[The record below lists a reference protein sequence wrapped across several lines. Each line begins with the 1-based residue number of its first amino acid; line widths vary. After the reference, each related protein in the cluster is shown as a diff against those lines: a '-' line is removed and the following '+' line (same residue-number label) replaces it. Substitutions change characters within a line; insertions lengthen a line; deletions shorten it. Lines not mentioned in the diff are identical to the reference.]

1 MSWSWKKNR
10 KGRPF
15 ERDVPSFGDWLSHS
29 DVLSSAVHPAK
40 RVSRLLTEI
49 QKRSLAEQAFLLSL
63 RTTDPK
69 HDIIASAPAQESSM
83 IPMGML
89 ETLAG
94 RAVHEGRMMSAEDFQ
109 GDPALM
115 KRLRGYQCKSILLHP
130 FQNQDGNSDI
140 LVLINYSS
148 LGNETRI
155 HDLAEFAG
163 SLFTLALHNHRL
175 YMELQQKD
183 IELNDWAEHIEKRI
197 EEGTKKLLERELQY
211 HSLFEGTNDGIVVHD
226 REGKILE
233 TNKASCR
240 LFGYDRKE
248 FLSLTWSRLVELS
261 GPTEDLVLFFGR
273 ILKNE
278 NVAPVETV
286 LTRKDGSTFYAELS
300 SRRVRFM
307 GKDAIQSLIRDV
319 TVRMKLETGLREER
333 EKYQILVESSLVG
346 VFIIQNGII
355 RFTNAKFE
363 EILQFSN
370 KAMIG
375 MSYFDLVDPE
385 DRSMVITRETKREN
399 GGEAQE
405 HYEVRYLRKD
415 ATRCWCELHCCR
427 VVVEGKSSVLG
438 NVLDISQRKQWEMQ
452 LLESQKMES
461 IGTLAGGIAHDF
473 NNLLGG
479 ILGYASLL
487 LSEMKEDHPY
497 YQDLLAIADTAKKA
511 ADLTNR
517 LLAFARGG
525 KYQVSTLKINKIAED
540 VLGILQHSIDPSVTI
555 ETQLKPDLWGIKGDS
570 RQIHQTFMNICL
582 NSVDAMIG
590 GGRLLFSTEN
600 TILDERFA
608 QTQIGM
614 KAGEYVKITIS
625 DTGFGMD
632 ERTKTR
638 MFEPFFTTK
647 PTNEGKGLGL
657 SMVYGIVKNH
667 AGNILVES
675 ERGKGTSITLFF
687 PRFSESASVEPV
699 SLKDRS
705 IVQKTILF
713 VDDEEIIRH
722 VGDRML
728 RKKGFE
734 VLLAKNGREAVEVYK
749 REKADIAVV
758 LMDLV
763 MPEMGGKEAYLLL
776 KKINPDVK
784 VVFTSG
790 YGPQDRPDLME
801 NPNLLFLQKPF
812 HTEILYQTIQTA
824 MKNGSGTSAQT
835 LE

>member
-1 MSWSWKKNR
+1 LSWGWKKNR
-10 KGRPF
+10 KDRPV
-15 ERDVPSFGDWLSHS
+15 EREVPSFGDWLSHS

-40 RVSRLLTEI
+40 RVSRLLAEI
-49 QKRSLAEQAFLLSL
+49 QKRSLSEQAILLNL
-63 RTTDPK
+63 RQADPK
-69 HDIIASAPAQESSM
+69 LEVIASAPAGESFL

-94 RAVHEGRMMSAEDFQ
+94 RAIHEGQPLSMQDFQ
-109 GDPALM
+109 GDPALA
-115 KRLRGYQCKSILLHP
+115 KRLRGYQCQSILFHP
-130 FQNQDGNSDI
+130 FQKQDDNADL

-148 LGNETRI
+148 LGHETRI
-155 HDLAEFAG
+155 RNLAEFAG
-163 SLFTLALHNHRL
+163 PLFTMALHNHRL

-183 IELNDWAEHIEKRI
+183 LELNDWAEHIEKRI

-226 REGKILE
+226 REGRILE
-233 TNKASCR
+233 TNRASCR
-240 LFGYDRKE
+240 QFGYERKE
-248 FLSLTWSRLVELS
+248 FLSLTWSRLAGPG
-261 GPTEDLVLFFGR
+261 GPTEDLVQFFGR

-278 NVAPVETV
+278 NVLPVETI
-286 LTRKDGSTFYAELS
+286 LTRKDGTTFFAELS
-300 SRRVRFM
+300 SRKVRFM
-307 GKDAIQSLIRDV
+307 GKDAIQSFIRDV
-319 TVRMKLETGLREER
+319 TIRINLETGLREER
-333 EKYQILVESSLVG
+333 EKYRILVESSLVG

-370 KAMIG
+370 KTLIG
-375 MSYFDLVDPE
+375 MGYFDLVDPE
-385 DRSMVITRETKREN
+385 DRSMVIARETKREN

-415 ATRCWCELHCCR
+415 GTRCWCELHCCR
-427 VVVEGKSSVLG
+427 VVVEGKSSILG
-438 NVLDISQRKQWEMQ
+438 NVLDISERKQWEMQ

-525 KYQVSTLKINKIAED
+525 KYQVSTLRINKIAED

-555 ETQLKPDLWGIKGDS
+555 ESRLKPDLWAVKGDS

-582 NSVDAMIG
+582 NSVDAMPG

-600 TILDERFA
+600 AVLDERFA

-614 KAGEYVKITIS
+614 KAGEYVKISVS

-632 ERTKTR
+632 ERTKSR

-657 SMVYGIVKNH
+657 SVVYGIVKNH
-667 AGNILVES
+667 AGTILVES
-675 ERGKGTSITLFF
+675 ERGKGTTITLLF
-687 PRFSESASVEPV
+687 PRFLESVSIEPASPK
-699 SLKDRS
+699 SPPIIQR
-705 IVQKTILF
+705 TILL

-728 RKKGFE
+728 KKKGFE

-749 REKADIAVV
+749 REKSDIAVV

-763 MPEMGGKEAYLLL
+763 MPEMGGKEAYLQL

-790 YGPQDRPDLME
+790 YGPQDRPDLLE

-812 HTEILYQTIQTA
+812 HTEVLYQTIQTA
-824 MKNGSGTSAQT
+824 LKNGSGTSVQS

>member
-1 MSWSWKKNR
+1 M
-10 KGRPF
+10 
-15 ERDVPSFGDWLSHS
+15 PSFGDWLSHS
-29 DVLSSAVHPAK
+29 GVLGASVHPAK
-40 RVSRLLTEI
+40 RVTKLLAEI
-49 QKRSLAEQAFLLSL
+49 QKRALAEQVFLVTLHTPDLTLDLIDSV
-63 RTTDPK
+63 
-69 HDIIASAPAQESSM
+69 PAKESPS
-83 IPMGML
+83 IPREMM
-89 ETLAG
+89 ETLV
-94 RAVHEGRMMSAEDFQ
+94 RMAVHERRLLSMDDFH
-109 GDPALM
+109 GDHALE
-115 KRLRGYQCKSILLHP
+115 KRLHAHQCRSILIHP
-130 FQNQDGNSDI
+130 FQERDGGVDL

-148 LGNETRI
+148 LGDGSRI
-155 HDLAEFAG
+155 IDLALFAG

-175 YMELQQKD
+175 YEELQQKD
-183 IELNDWAEHIEKRI
+183 VELNDWTEHIEKRI

-211 HSLFEGTNDGIVVHD
+211 HSLFEGTHDGILVHD
-226 REGKILE
+226 RDGRILE
-233 TNKASCR
+233 TNKASCQ

-248 FLSLTWSRLVELS
+248 FLALSWSKLVDP
-261 GPTEDLVLFFGR
+261 GGRTEDLVLFFNR

-278 NVAPVETV
+278 TVTPIETV
-286 LTRKDGSTFYAELS
+286 LLRRDGTSFYAELS

-307 GKDAIQSLIRDV
+307 GKDAIQSFIRDV
-319 TVRMKLETGLREER
+319 TVRMNLESGLREER
-333 EKYQILVESSLVG
+333 EKYRILVESSLVG
-346 VFIIQNGII
+346 VFIIHEGTI
-355 RFTNAKFE
+355 RFSNAKFA
-363 EILQFSN
+363 EILKYSN
-370 KAMIG
+370 EALIG
-375 MSYFDLVDPE
+375 ANYFDLIDPE
-385 DRSMVITRETKREN
+385 DRSMVVARETKREN

-415 ATRCWCELHCCR
+415 GTRCWCELHCCR
-427 VVVEGKSSVLG
+427 VVVGGKPSVLG
-438 NVLDISQRKQWEMQ
+438 NVLDISQRKQFEIQ

-487 LSEMKEDHPY
+487 LSEMKENHPY

-525 KYQVSTLKINKIAED
+525 KYQVSTFGLNKTAED

-555 ETQLKPDLWGIKGDS
+555 ETRLAPDLWTIKGDS
-570 RQIHQTFMNICL
+570 RQIHQVFMNICL
-582 NSVDAMIG
+582 NAVDAMPG
-590 GGRLLFSTEN
+590 GGRLMFVTEN
-600 TILDERFA
+600 ATLDESFA

-614 KAGEYVKITIS
+614 KPGDYVKVTIR

-632 ERTKTR
+632 ERTKSH

-647 PTNEGKGLGL
+647 PTHEGKGLGL
-657 SMVYGIVKNH
+657 SVVYGIVKNH
-667 AGNILVES
+667 SGTIMVET
-675 ERGKGTSITLFF
+675 ERGRGTSLMLFF
-687 PRFSESASVEPV
+687 PRFSETAPEFVESGSQEILP
-699 SLKDRS
+699 
-705 IVQKTILF
+705 IHQKTILL

-734 VLLAKNGREAVEVYK
+734 VILAKNGREAVEVYQ

-763 MPEMGGKEAYLLL
+763 MPEMGGKEAYQQL

-790 YGPQDRPDLME
+790 YGPQDRPDLVG
-801 NPNLLFLQKPF
+801 NADLLFLQKPF

-824 MKNGSGTSAQT
+824 LKNGNKSSAHT